1 MGVSRQLVG
10 LMAREPREIGGEG
23 KSEREE
29 IASST
34 KGKEVEV
41 TYRHRFETVD
51 GHKHLW
57 AREKRSV

>member
-10 LMAREPREIGGEG
+10 LMAREPRGIGQKE
-23 KSEREE
+23 SEREE
-29 IASST
+29 RANST
-34 KGKEVEV
+34 IGKEVEV